1 MNDLSFESNPPASS
15 PDTTSLSA
23 TPRSVLFVAIVIVV
37 FIGLLTLEVSDSFF
51 LHDHQLA
58 RSLFVLPVPSALLWG
73 LLQRRLW
80 AWWAIRVVALLAAI
94 LYTLPTVGVWFFFPH
109 LQTGLRLW
117 LTVVG
122 VILFS
127 LVLSVYLALG
137 RAPARAYFRGR

>member
-1 MNDLSFESNPPASS
+1 MNDLSFESIPPTSS
-15 PDTTSLSA
+15 PSTTPLSA
-23 TPRSVLFVAIVIVV
+23 TPRSVLFVAIVIVL

-58 RSLFVLPVPSALLWG
+58 RSLFVLPIPSALLWG
-73 LLQRRLW
+73 LLHRRRW
-80 AWWAIRVVALLAAI
+80 AWSAIRTAALLAAV
-94 LYTLPTVGVWFFFPH
+94 LYTLPTIGVWFFFPH

-117 LTVVG
+117 LTLVG